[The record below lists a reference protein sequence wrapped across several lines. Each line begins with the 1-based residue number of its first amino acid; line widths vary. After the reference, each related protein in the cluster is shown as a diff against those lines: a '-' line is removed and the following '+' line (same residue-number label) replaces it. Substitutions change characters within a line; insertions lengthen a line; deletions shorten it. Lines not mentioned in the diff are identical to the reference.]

1 MTTHRV
7 LLIEDDDD
15 IRRVFGLA
23 LVKEGFVVTEA
34 NDGLEALDIVQTEEF
49 DALVLDLSM
58 PRVDGVAML
67 DTFRTMPSGKKVP
80 IIVVTAL
87 DDPAIEQ
94 RTMEAG
100 ATAFL
105 RKPILPTKVASTVR
119 RHLAARDQ

>member
-7 LLIEDDDD
+7 LLIEDDAD
-15 IRRVFGLA
+15 IRRVFRLA
-23 LVKEGFVVTEA
+23 LEREGFTVTEA
-34 NDGLEALDIVQTEEF
+34 NDGLEALDIVRTQEF

-67 DTFRTMPSGKKVP
+67 DRFKTMPSGKKVP

-87 DDPAIEQ
+87 DDPALVQ
-94 RTMEAG
+94 RTLEAG

-105 RKPILPTKVASTVR
+105 HKPILPAKVASTVR
-119 RHLAARDQ
+119 RHLAASDE